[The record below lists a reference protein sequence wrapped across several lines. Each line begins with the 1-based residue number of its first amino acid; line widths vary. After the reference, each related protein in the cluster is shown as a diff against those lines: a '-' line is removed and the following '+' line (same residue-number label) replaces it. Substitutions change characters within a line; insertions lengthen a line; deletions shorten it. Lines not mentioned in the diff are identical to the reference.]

1 MTLDTAMIFTA
12 LIAGAVLVPTCYLAG
27 LGITLPLVALV
38 TAVAMLVLSYFES
51 GAAQ

>member
-12 LIAGAVLVPTCYLAG
+12 LIAGAVLVPTCYFAGQDSTIPLIALAS
-27 LGITLPLVALV
+27 
-38 TAVAMLVLSYFES
+38 AVGMLVLSYFES